1 VLRLPDLVTLDRERF
16 RVSPWLI
23 LPAGIAIG
31 LGSGTFSYLVQR
43 WINPEVVNYPMG
55 QYVWV
60 VTFNICSWTGWLA
73 IVPIVLW
80 LSRTIRFTRET
91 AVAAT
96 VIHVLAALSLTTA
109 HCVFAGTVRWAVF
122 HASGQPA
129 LGPTS
134 GQWLSAVKIVALY
147 SFEWEVLLY
156 GGLVAM
162 QHAIRSH
169 RELQERAVS
178 ESRLE
183 ARLIE
188 AQLESLQ
195 RQLQPHFLFNTLHAV
210 AGLVHRDPDAA
221 ENMIVRLGDLLRA
234 VFRSNVQQEVS
245 LARELDLLDQYL
257 HIQRLRFGTGLRT
270 SVDVAPDVR
279 DARVPVLLLQP
290 LVENA
295 IKHGFSRRAEGGLV
309 QVRAFKAGDRVT
321 ITIVDNGRG
330 VGSVELRD
338 LNEGVGLSN
347 TRARLEHLYGDA
359 HSITFDAPSA
369 GGFAVTIGLPYFA
382 APAEEI
388 PEPPLEASA

>member
-1 VLRLPDLVTLDRERF
+1 MRLPDLITHDRERF

-23 LPAGIAIG
+23 LPAGLAIG
-31 LGSGTFSYLVQR
+31 LGSGTFSYLLQR
-43 WINPEVVNYPMG
+43 WINPDVVNYPMG

-60 VTFNICSWTGWLA
+60 VAYNICSWTGWLA
-73 IVPIVLW
+73 LVPIVLW

-91 AVAAT
+91 AIAASIVHVVAAF
-96 VIHVLAALSLTTA
+96 SLTIA

-122 HASGQPA
+122 HMSGQPV
-129 LGPTS
+129 LGPGG
-134 GQWLSAVKIVALY
+134 GQWLSAVKIVALF

-162 QHAIRSH
+162 HHAIRSQ
-169 RELQERAVS
+169 RELQQRAIT

-210 AGLVHRDPDAA
+210 AGLIHRDPDGA

-245 LARELDLLDQYL
+245 LARELELLDQYL
-257 HIQRLRFGTGLRT
+257 EIQRLRFGDGLTT
-270 SVDVAPDVR
+270 SVEVAQDVT

-295 IKHGFSRRAEGGLV
+295 IKHGFARPAEGGFV
-309 QVRAFKAGDRVT
+309 QVRAFKTGDHVT
-321 ITIVDNGRG
+321 ISVADNGRG
-330 VGSVELRD
+330 VGSVALRD

-359 HSITFDAPSA
+359 HSIAFDAPPA
-369 GGFAVTIGLPYFA
+369 GGFAVTIRLPYFA
-382 APAEEI
+382 AAGEEM

>member
-1 VLRLPDLVTLDRERF
+1 VLRLPDLITLDRERF

-23 LPAGIAIG
+23 LPAGLAIG
-31 LGSGTFSYLVQR
+31 IGSGTFSYLVQR

-55 QYVWV
+55 QYAWV
-60 VTFNICSWTGWLA
+60 VTFNIFSWTGWLA
-73 IVPIVLW
+73 LVPVVLW
-80 LSRTIRFTRET
+80 LSRTFRFTRET
-91 AVAAT
+91 AAAAT
-96 VIHVLAALSLTTA
+96 VVHLGAALSLTIA

-122 HASGQPA
+122 HLSGQKE
-129 LGPTS
+129 LIPTA
-134 GQWLSAVKIVALY
+134 GDWLSAVKIVALY
-147 SFEWEVLLY
+147 AFEWEVLLY

-169 RELQERAVS
+169 RELQQRAVS

-221 ENMIVRLGDLLRA
+221 ESMIVRLGDLLRA

-245 LARELDLLDQYL
+245 LARELELLDQYL
-257 HIQRLRFGTGLRT
+257 EIQRLRFGPGLRT
-270 SVDVAPDVR
+270 SVEVAEDVI

-295 IKHGFSRRAEGGLV
+295 IKHGFARRADGGLV
-309 QVRAFKAGDRVT
+309 QVRAFKSGSQVT
-321 ITIVDNGRG
+321 ISVADNGRG
-330 VGSVELRD
+330 VGSMELRD

-359 HSITFDAPSA
+359 HSIAFDAPSA
-369 GGFAVTIGLPYFA
+369 GGFAVTINLPYFA
-382 APAEEI
+382 APGEEI
-388 PEPPLEASA
+388 PEPPLQASA